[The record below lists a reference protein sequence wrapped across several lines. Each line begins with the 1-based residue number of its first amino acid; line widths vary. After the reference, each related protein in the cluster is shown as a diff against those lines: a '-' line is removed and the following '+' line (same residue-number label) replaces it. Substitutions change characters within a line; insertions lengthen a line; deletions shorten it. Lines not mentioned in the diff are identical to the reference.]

1 MSRARDTCPIPPSP
15 IAEVLVGAET
25 GAGRESEC
33 GAIRRAGRPCGR
45 DYTCKT
51 PIWRQPADTPE
62 CPRVGLSSGTQAEM
76 QLVAEDHRPQ
86 GARPADL
93 LVANVRSA
101 SATSATRGPT
111 AARHSTAR
119 YVPRTRTRS
128 SARWYCRRWAVGRSW
143 CKFVNGGTSNALPN
157 GREYRRDW
165 PSAAHIRSR
174 CSRAVRSSRHRQIRR
189 LHAID
194 PPVRHVDGESGD
206 REVPA
211 RHGRGR

>member
-1 MSRARDTCPIPPSP
+1 VSRSNVMSRARDTCPIPPSP

-143 CKFVNGGTSNALPN
+143 CKI
-157 GREYRRDW
+157 RERRDVQRPSQW
-165 PSAAHIRSR
+165 PRVSARL
-174 CSRAVRSSRHRQIRR
+174 AVGGAYPIALLASSSKFT
-189 LHAID
+189 A
-194 PPVRHVDGESGD
+194 PPNPEIACD
-206 REVPA
+206 
-211 RHGRGR
+211 